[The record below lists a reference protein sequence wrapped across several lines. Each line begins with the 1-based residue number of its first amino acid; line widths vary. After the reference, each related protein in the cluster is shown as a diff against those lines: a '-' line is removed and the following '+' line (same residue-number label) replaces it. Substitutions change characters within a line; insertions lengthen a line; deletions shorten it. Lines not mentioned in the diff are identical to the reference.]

1 MRRLSCIP
9 EMVTLLRSWGDNS
22 DQVIIMYHVIMY
34 HVIMYHDIMC
44 VLICPMQGLGGGNM
58 DDAKI

>member
-34 HVIMYHDIMC
+34 HDIMC

>member
-9 EMVTLLRSWGDNS
+9 EMVTLLRSGRDNS
-22 DQVIIMYHVIMY
+22 DQVIIMD
-34 HVIMYHDIMC
+34 HDIMG
-44 VLICPMQGLGGGNM
+44 VLICPMQGPGGVDM